1 MVVEEKYY
9 HHPLRNIK
17 PANILSKWQTGREF
31 LTVSSRSHFTLKTCI
46 FKFRNR
52 IAEDF
57 LLEINTQFWAKRQDV
72 KADRGHCSRD

>member
-31 LTVSSRSHFTLKTCI
+31 LTVSSRSNFTLKTCI

-52 IAEDF
+52 IAE
-57 LLEINTQFWAKRQDV
+57 EIPYWKSTHNSGQK
-72 KADRGHCSRD
+72 DRM